1 MRVKYL
7 KVKDGKRL
15 NISQFPNF
23 QANGSIRGMKKQFY
37 GQDALLVRCGNYI
50 YKVGNLRKNHGPIM
64 TYGENIYFNYAY

>member
-50 YKVGNLRKNHGPIM
+50 
-64 TYGENIYFNYAY
+64 